1 METAP
6 QDRLA
11 KLFADK
17 PLPTTNVSAEPH
29 FSEKELREKRQKDQ
43 AQPKW
48 QLPAA
53 AVYPR
58 RITKPVKP
66 QPTTEILTSSD
77 DDDYTSSF
85 AKKPSMKPPSP
96 QSSKSKRRFMHS
108 SDAPGHMADTK
119 PSPQGGI
126 EYIHKGKSSSKQ
138 SSHGPSIGQKNVRT
152 TNDRSSDLAPLPII
166 GKFCQFGLAAKFP
179 YKYMNDNNDRV
190 SRHFFADNKF
200 FSRSWEL

>member
-17 PLPTTNVSAEPH
+17 PLPSTNMSAEPH
-29 FSEKELREKRQKDQ
+29 FSEKELQEKREKAQ

-58 RITKPVKP
+58 RITKPVRA
-66 QPTTEILTSSD
+66 QPSTEILTSSD

-85 AKKPSMKPPSP
+85 AKKPSMKSPSP
-96 QSSKSKRRFMHS
+96 RSSKSKRRFMNS
-108 SDAPGHMADTK
+108 SNALGPLAHTEP
-119 PSPQGGI
+119 PSTGDLQ
-126 EYIHKGKSSSKQ
+126 YIHEGKSSLKQ
-138 SSHGPSIGQKNVRT
+138 SSHGGSIGQNDMRA
-152 TNDRSSDLAPLPII
+152 TNDRSSDAAPLPIT